1 MNIQETK
8 NQIIKQVNS
17 CRNEEHLESINRM
30 MDNTLRP
37 LLPHDEAS
45 VAIFE
50 VIASDIITRIWKRK
64 RKIPTIIACIG
75 TRRTIKPIDNV

>member
-50 VIASDIITRIWKRK
+50 VRRAIFHRKLAIGLEERRPSDDEI
-64 RKIPTIIACIG
+64 
-75 TRRTIKPIDNV
+75 